1 MLRKYL
7 QKMHESWP
15 TPVPKKTL
23 TPNSLKENCY
33 LKYLFTNIYSKSSFE
48 IIARSNNL
56 QETMS
61 GSGRRVDLPPPPS
74 SSSSKPRSASDRVSV
89 FSRLGTKS
97 GAKSSAP
104 QGQINDSNLAL
115 RIFIFNFRNVCAF
128 NFQFKWYILYLSLKD
143 SSLCPQNSI

>member
-1 MLRKYL
+1 
-7 QKMHESWP
+7 
-15 TPVPKKTL
+15 
-23 TPNSLKENCY
+23 
-33 LKYLFTNIYSKSSFE
+33 
-48 IIARSNNL
+48 
-56 QETMS
+56 MS

-115 RIFIFNFRNVCAF
+115 RICIFNFRNVCAF